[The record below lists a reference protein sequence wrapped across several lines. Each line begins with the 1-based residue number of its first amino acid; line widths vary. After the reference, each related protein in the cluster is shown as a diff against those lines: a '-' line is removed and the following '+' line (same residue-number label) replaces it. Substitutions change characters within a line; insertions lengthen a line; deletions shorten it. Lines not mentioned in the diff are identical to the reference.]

1 MRMKN
6 DFHSNGFALGVV
18 LKQRLGQFG
27 IGLLDPA
34 RSQALSPLRHLML
47 SRVKTSPFQAHG
59 HRR

>member
-6 DFHSNGFALGVV
+6 DFHSNGFALNLV

-34 RSQALSPLRHLML
+34 RSQALSPLRHLKL
-47 SRVKTSPFQAHG
+47 SRVMGSW
-59 HRR
+59 